1 LKSLKGS
8 KIGNAVS
15 VECQID
21 HFPDRIIFYQ
31 GFDGHYMVVIKLKCS
46 EMGRLQIGEQLY
58 IGDVAIGKI
67 DVCCVCEMNFRDLL
81 VDDGVLPLDAS
92 SERIL
97 TINREVLT
105 KEC

>member
-1 LKSLKGS
+1 
-8 KIGNAVS
+8 
-15 VECQID
+15 
-21 HFPDRIIFYQ
+21 
-31 GFDGHYMVVIKLKCS
+31 
-46 EMGRLQIGEQLY
+46 MGCLQIGEQLY
-58 IGDVAIGKI
+58 IIDVAIGKI
-67 DVCCVCEMNFRDLL
+67 DYLCVCEINFRDLL